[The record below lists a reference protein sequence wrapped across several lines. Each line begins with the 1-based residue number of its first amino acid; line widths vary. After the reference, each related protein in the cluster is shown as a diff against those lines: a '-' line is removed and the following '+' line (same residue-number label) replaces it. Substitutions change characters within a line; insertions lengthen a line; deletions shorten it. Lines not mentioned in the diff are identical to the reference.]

1 MYKYKELSSKKDI
14 KKHLENPNDIISAK
28 TTKIIFYCEGTMSK
42 SIWTKRQEEYLDKR
56 FGFLEIRMDKLETRM
71 DKLETRM
78 DKLKTRMDKLET
90 RMDNLEKKVEIIYLN
105 INKIID
111 ILSRNGMT

>member
-42 SIWTKRQEEYLDKR
+42 SIWTKKQKEYLDKR
-56 FGFLEIRMDKLETRM
+56 FGLLETRM
-71 DKLETRM
+71 DKLERQV
-78 DKLKTRMDKLET
+78 KQNALG
-90 RMDNLEKKVEIIYLN
+90 

-111 ILSRNGMT
+111 ILSRNGMK